1 MSQQRMQVIKLI
13 DWPQNTIK
21 SWRNV
26 TSILQKIAKC
36 ISLMLCGL
44 LLPWQILRWELSFS
58 FWNCCSNS
66 LLVCSQ
72 FLTALTGS
80 WFSCSLQQHL
90 SFSQHLM
97 CRTPLSISLL
107 MLLKMTAVSL
117 TVIFIKFVV
126 IIWHMQYFIQH
137 SWFILPLHPPDAV
150 ILFLISEWSVQSEA
164 AACSHTSTALS
175 PAVTSTGAPN
185 LLKVTDG
192 ISQRQEEKFK
202 FFTLPS
208 GSSF

>member
-13 DWPQNTIK
+13 DWAQNTIK

-44 LLPWQILRWELSFS
+44 LLPWQIPRWELSFS

-72 FLTALTGS
+72 VLAALTGS

-107 MLLKMTAVSL
+107 MPLKMTAVSL

-137 SWFILPLHPPDAV
+137 SWFTLPLHPPDAV
-150 ILFLISEWSVQSEA
+150 ILFLISECSVKG
-164 AACSHTSTALS
+164 CC
-175 PAVTSTGAPN
+175 
-185 LLKVTDG
+185 
-192 ISQRQEEKFK
+192 
-202 FFTLPS
+202 TLPHQH
-208 GSSF
+208 SSVSSSH